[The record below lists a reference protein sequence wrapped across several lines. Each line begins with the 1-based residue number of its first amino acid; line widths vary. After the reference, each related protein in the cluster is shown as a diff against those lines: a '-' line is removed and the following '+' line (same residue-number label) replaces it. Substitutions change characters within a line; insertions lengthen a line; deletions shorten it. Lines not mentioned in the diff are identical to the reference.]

1 MKTEEIEKAKQQ
13 YQVGEVKIGKDGIK
27 RVWTQLADGGY
38 DWRRVKKEKS
48 AQEQSAPKTQK
59 QEQPAPNPTQKP
71 AASAKQQPKAGEE
84 PENYERPKPK
94 VVYKNGP
101 DKDAYFY
108 VPERWTYKSGEKSPS
123 RDAMRRSIKGKTDK
137 EVIDTVNDEKRNEN
151 VRMLAWEEA
160 AARGI
165 PESKLSTKGSL
176 EKEWRRIKKMKEW
189 SEGYKPGGNEEEDEH
204 TYNTTNLQGMDA
216 QAFYD
221 AHFADG
227 NTGWANPENSIIE
240 KEFNLKE
247 ASERRRYDAFVDFVK
262 RKDPNYLPPKG
273 QMQQLNGL
281 YAYMLD
287 ETFKHPEHHSPMLIS
302 AGAPGAGKT
311 WGFLAVADD
320 LGLQMFDD
328 KKHTKGGSGY
338 KLYLA
343 KEEIEDARD
352 LNTLLSEH
360 NGKVILF
367 DDNDKLLMT
376 QKGEL
381 IKFMKRILDTN
392 PKMRKFHN
400 TLTGKEDTFTGTF
413 VFTTN
418 KTIQQLS
425 KNPDHL
431 AVLSRG
437 IVSDV
442 QFTMNEILDV
452 MRDRYKTLGKPM
464 SSVTPQEEEQIREEL
479 FEAIEIMIDKL
490 DPQTFTVRT
499 FEKVLA
505 QIDKQLSTNK
515 RIGVSGNGNALY
527 GVKMDWRKMLPS
539 MIQMAKAQDTDI
551 EKALPP
557 EWLTKD
563 MSRFEQFGDD
573 AKKFMAAKYKKDPK
587 KFISLYGKELAD
599 FVSKD
604 VEKKVEK
611 GVSVDFGEMSL
622 EDAENILL
630 T

>member
-1 MKTEEIEKAKQQ
+1 METQIEKAKQQ
-13 YQVGEVKIGKDGIK
+13 HQVGEIKIGNDGIK
-27 RVWTQLADGGY
+27 RVWTQLADGSY
-38 DWRRVKKEKS
+38 DWRRVKKDKGSKE
-48 AQEQSAPKTQK
+48 P
-59 QEQPAPNPTQKP
+59 
-71 AASAKQQPKAGEE
+71 SAKQPEKKESASKSSQKPVSSSKQQSSNNNDE
-84 PENYERPKPK
+84 PENYGRPKPK

-108 VPERWTYKSGEKSPS
+108 VPEKWTYKSGREAPS
-123 RDAMRRSIKGKTDK
+123 RDTMRALLKKKTDA
-137 EVIDTVNDEKRNEN
+137 EIIEMVNDEKRNEN

-165 PESKLSTKGSL
+165 PENKLSTKGSL
-176 EKEWRRIKKMKEW
+176 EKAWRTIKKLKDW
-189 SEGYKPGGNEEEDEH
+189 NAGYNPEENEEDDER
-204 TYNTTNLQGMDA
+204 TYNMKNLQGMDA

-227 NTGWANPENSIIE
+227 NTGWANPDNPIIT
-240 KEFNLKE
+240 KEFKLEE

-262 RKDPNYLPPKG
+262 RKDPNYIPPKG

-287 ETFKHPEHHSPMLIS
+287 ETFKHPENHSPMLIS

-338 KLYLA
+338 KVYLA
-343 KEEIEDARD
+343 KEEIEDPQD
-352 LNTLLSEH
+352 FNKLLSEH

-367 DDNDKLLMT
+367 DDNDKLLT
-376 QKGEL
+376 TKKGEL
-381 IKFMKRILDTN
+381 LKMMKRILDTN

-400 TLTGKEDTFTGTF
+400 TLTGKEDTFTGTL

-418 KTIQQLS
+418 KTIKKLS
-425 KNPDHL
+425 EDPDKL

-464 SSVTPQEEEQIREEL
+464 SSVTPQEEEGIREEL
-479 FEAIEIMIDKL
+479 FEAIEMMTDKL

-515 RIGVSGNGNALY
+515 RIGVSSNGNALY
-527 GVKMDWRKMLPS
+527 GKKMDWRKMLPS
-539 MIQMAKAQDTDI
+539 MIQLAKAQENDI
-551 EKALPP
+551 EKALPK

-563 MSRFEQFGDD
+563 MSRFEQFDD
-573 AKKFMAAKYKKDPK
+573 DVKEFMAEKYKKDPK
-587 KFISLYGKELAD
+587 KFISMYGKELANL
-599 FVSKD
+599 VSKKAD
-604 VEKKVEK
+604 KNVEK
-611 GVSVDFGEMSL
+611 GIVVDFGGMSL
-622 EDAENILL
+622 EEAENILFK
-630 T
+630 